1 MLNYDTLGVEIKQPE
16 ICCTTA
22 KEHPYNVSPNILF
35 LRYDDALTARP
46 RVHQREEESVVFV
59 CVWLTQEMFG

>member
-46 RVHQREEESVVFV
+46 RVHQRERES
-59 CVWLTQEMFG
+59 L

>member
-1 MLNYDTLGVEIKQPE
+1 MLNYDTLGVKIKQPE

-35 LRYDDALTARP
+35 LRYDDAPWRRGQNVTTRP
-46 RVHQREEESVVFV
+46 RVHQREKESVV
-59 CVWLTQEMFG
+59 

>member
-35 LRYDDALTARP
+35 LRYDDAPWRGVSLKMWPADP
-46 RVHQREEESVVFV
+46 ECIGEKS
-59 CVWLTQEMFG
+59 L